1 MTTYVTVDNKVLRND
16 DVKKYDLGLES
27 QNQDRIYLPFAS
39 YKGDILAR
47 AYEVIYWSTLEFRI
61 EEQGGIS
68 DQGVTS
74 FKKQ

>member
-1 MTTYVTVDNKVLRND
+1 MTAYVTVSNKILCND

-47 AYEVIYWSTLEFRI
+47 AYEVIYWSTCGEGLWVETTNTTTPKR
-61 EEQGGIS
+61 
-68 DQGVTS
+68 
-74 FKKQ
+74 